1 MEIELIVLLTMLG
14 VFLAGNFLL
23 KLPVSLSMVLG
34 AVGGALV
41 AGQGFPLRHL
51 FEGTFVYVDTFLIIA
66 SAMVFMT
73 VIEASGALEALNA
86 AIVHRFHKV
95 PALMLVLLMLMVMFP
110 GMVTGSST
118 AAVLS
123 SGALV
128 APVFLMLGIP
138 KAKVGAILALG
149 AIMGMAAPP
158 VNIPAMLIAG
168 GVDMPYIGFEGP
180 LLLLTIPGA
189 IGVVLALGYKYAR
202 KMDRD
207 TVLTSLNTDIA
218 KQYGVK
224 IYLPLALLVVLLV
237 LTRALPGTVPNLG
250 MPLIFAICSVAAMF
264 TGRKFKALETVRDA
278 IHTTIPVLGK
288 LVGVG
293 MFIQVMTL
301 TGVRGYIVINCLSL
315 GPVLL
320 YLAICLAMPAFG
332 AVSSYGAASVLG
344 VPFLLALLASG
355 NQIVIAA
362 ALSFICCL
370 GDLMPPTAL
379 AGNYAARIVELKYS
393 RVLVHCIAPF
403 VLLVLFGL
411 VLLLWPNAFAFLV

>member
-207 TVLTSLNTDIA
+207 TVLASLNTDIG

-237 LTRALPGTVPNLG
+237 LTRALPGTVPNL
-250 MPLIFAICSVAAMF
+250 
-264 TGRKFKALETVRDA
+264 
-278 IHTTIPVLGK
+278 
-288 LVGVG
+288 
-293 MFIQVMTL
+293 
-301 TGVRGYIVINCLSL
+301 
-315 GPVLL
+315 
-320 YLAICLAMPAFG
+320 
-332 AVSSYGAASVLG
+332 
-344 VPFLLALLASG
+344 
-355 NQIVIAA
+355 
-362 ALSFICCL
+362 
-370 GDLMPPTAL
+370 
-379 AGNYAARIVELKYS
+379 
-393 RVLVHCIAPF
+393 
-403 VLLVLFGL
+403 
-411 VLLLWPNAFAFLV
+411 